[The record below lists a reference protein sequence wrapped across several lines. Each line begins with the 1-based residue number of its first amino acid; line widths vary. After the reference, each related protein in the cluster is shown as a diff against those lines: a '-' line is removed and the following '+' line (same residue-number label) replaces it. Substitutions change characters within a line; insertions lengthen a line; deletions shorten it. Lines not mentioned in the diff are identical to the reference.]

1 MLHLLPLFSMKVWLW
16 HTASVDRLVLNENT
30 CSQWSIAALSPGRRQ
45 SDKDTQRWQLRC
57 GWMADGPWELKPFF
71 VWHMFLSY
79 WQEGMELVVQNET
92 QYKKLKRD
100 LKSLSQYKTCREK
113 LLCPSTQSSSH
124 CMPGLRPL
132 RQFEIL
138 GRHSSFYRV
147 PPAFNLF
154 LRFLQ
159 PRDVSF
165 DFIHPSLSHFI
176 IIIHR
181 ISFGSGV
188 GDRGWG
194 GRELLPHS
202 TRVQRKT
209 FFWK

>member
-1 MLHLLPLFSMKVWLW
+1 
-16 HTASVDRLVLNENT
+16 
-30 CSQWSIAALSPGRRQ
+30 
-45 SDKDTQRWQLRC
+45 
-57 GWMADGPWELKPFF
+57 
-71 VWHMFLSY
+71 
-79 WQEGMELVVQNET
+79 MELVVQNET

-165 DFIHPSLSHFI
+165 DFIHPSLPLLCVSCLRSSSVFLLGRHLSLTLWSTWI
-176 IIIHR
+176 IQDDPLKI
-181 ISFGSGV
+181 F
-188 GDRGWG
+188 
-194 GRELLPHS
+194 
-202 TRVQRKT
+202 
-209 FFWK
+209 